1 VEARMKK
8 KLSEMSLEELWK
20 LFPII
25 LREHNP
31 CYKEWY
37 ESEKNNILT
46 CINSEDIYRINHI
59 GSTAITGLVAKPTV
73 DILLEL
79 NIGCH
84 ISQLI
89 TTLKDN
95 GWTLM
100 SSESKPKMK
109 LSFNKGYTPNG
120 FAERVYH
127 LHVRYL
133 DNWNELYFRDYLIE
147 HSEIVDEYGRLKMS
161 LWEKYEHNR
170 DGYTEAKSDFINKY
184 SEKAKLEYA
193 GRYIPKE

>member
-1 VEARMKK
+1 MKK
-8 KLSEMSLEELWK
+8 KLSEMSLEELWE

-31 CYKEWY
+31 CYKKWY
-37 ESEKNNILT
+37 ESEKDNILA

-59 GSTAITGLVAKPTV
+59 GSTAVADLVAKPTV

-79 NIGCH
+79 NKECH

-100 SSESKPKMK
+100 LSENEPKMK
-109 LSFNKGYTPNG
+109 LSFNKGYTPDG

-133 DNWNELYFRDYLIE
+133 DDWDELYFRDYLIE
-147 HSEIVDEYGRLKMS
+147 YPEIADEYGKLKIS
-161 LWEKYEHNR
+161 LLGKYEHNR
-170 DGYTEAKSDFINKY
+170 DGYTKAKSDFINRY
-184 SEKAKLEYA
+184 SKKAKLEYA

>member
-1 VEARMKK
+1 MKR
-8 KLSEMSLEELWK
+8 KLSEMSLDELWN

-25 LREHNP
+25 LKEHNP

-37 ESEKNNILT
+37 ENEKENILT
-46 CINSEDIYRINHI
+46 YISCEDIYRINQI
-59 GSTAITGLVAKPTV
+59 GSTAVTGLVAKPTI

-79 NIGCH
+79 NIRCD

-89 TTLKDN
+89 ITLKDN
-95 GWTLM
+95 GWILM
-100 SSESKPKMK
+100 SSEYTPKMK

-120 FAERVYH
+120 FAKKVYH

-133 DNWNELYFRDYLIE
+133 DNWSELYFRDYLID
-147 HSEIVDEYGRLKMS
+147 HSEIADEYGRLKMR
-161 LWEKYEHNR
+161 LWKKYEHNR
-170 DGYTEAKSDFINKY
+170 DGYTEAKSDFINKH
-184 SEKAKLEYA
+184 SEEAKLEYA

>member
-1 VEARMKK
+1 MKR
-8 KLSEMSLEELWK
+8 KLSEMSLDELWN

-25 LREHNP
+25 LKEHNP

-37 ESEKNNILT
+37 ENEKENILT
-46 CINSEDIYRINHI
+46 YISCEDIYRINQI
-59 GSTAITGLVAKPTV
+59 GSTAVTGLIAKPTI

-79 NIGCH
+79 NIRCD

-89 TTLKDN
+89 ITLKDN
-95 GWTLM
+95 GWILM
-100 SSESKPKMK
+100 SSEYTPKMK

-120 FAERVYH
+120 FAKKVYH

-133 DNWNELYFRDYLIE
+133 DNWSELYFRDYLID
-147 HSEIVDEYGRLKMS
+147 HSEIADEYARLKMR
-161 LWEKYEHNR
+161 LWKKYEHNR
-170 DGYTEAKSDFINKY
+170 DGYTKAKSDFINKY

>member
-1 VEARMKK
+1 MKK
-8 KLSEMSLEELWK
+8 KLSEMSLEELWE

-25 LREHNP
+25 LREYNP

-37 ESEKNNILT
+37 ESEKDNILS

-59 GSTAITGLVAKPTV
+59 GSTVVTGLVAKPTV

-79 NIGCH
+79 NIECH

-100 SSESKPKMK
+100 SSESKPKRK

-147 HSEIVDEYGRLKMS
+147 HSEIADEYGKLKIS

-193 GRYIPKE
+193 GRYIP

>member
-1 VEARMKK
+1 MKR
-8 KLSEMSLEELWK
+8 KLSEMSLDELWN

-25 LREHNP
+25 LKEHNP

-37 ESEKNNILT
+37 ENEKENILT
-46 CINSEDIYRINHI
+46 YISCEDIYRINQI
-59 GSTAITGLVAKPTV
+59 GSTAVTALVAKPTI

-79 NIGCH
+79 NIRCD

-89 TTLKDN
+89 ITLKDN
-95 GWTLM
+95 GWILM
-100 SSESKPKMK
+100 SSEYTPKMK

-120 FAERVYH
+120 FAKKVYH

-133 DNWNELYFRDYLIE
+133 DNWSELYFRDYLID
-147 HSEIVDEYGRLKMS
+147 HSEIADEYGRLKMR
-161 LWEKYEHNR
+161 LWKKYEHNR

-193 GRYIPKE
+193 GRYIPKNKI

>member
-1 VEARMKK
+1 MKR
-8 KLSEMSLEELWK
+8 KLSEMSLDELWN

-25 LREHNP
+25 LKEHNP

-37 ESEKNNILT
+37 ENEKENILT
-46 CINSEDIYRINHI
+46 YISCEDIYRINQI
-59 GSTAITGLVAKPTV
+59 GSTAVTGLVAKPTI

-79 NIGCH
+79 NIRCD

-89 TTLKDN
+89 ITLKDN
-95 GWTLM
+95 GWILM
-100 SSESKPKMK
+100 SSEYTPKMK

-120 FAERVYH
+120 FAKKVYH

-133 DNWNELYFRDYLIE
+133 DNWSELYFRDYLID
-147 HSEIVDEYGRLKMS
+147 HSEIADEYGRLKMR
-161 LWEKYEHNR
+161 LWKKYEHNR
-170 DGYTEAKSDFINKY
+170 DGYTEAKSDFINKH